1 MKQNIEF
8 VKRSDIWTGKLTVKA
23 AFTLAE
29 LLITLVV
36 IGVVAVITIPGLV
49 QNYKKTEYSARLKK
63 FYSTM
68 QQAIQMSE
76 IDNGPLANWEFSSSS
91 YDEDGIYSETNYPY
105 MDNWMNKYLL
115 PYIKYDKYVLGYNE
129 INEDTNEPTYHF
141 PTVYLS
147 DGSKFFISRGGCM
160 DIRYDV
166 NGDKYPNKI
175 GRDIFWYNFCWN
187 YGNNTKAGFIPYLKY
202 DVFSR
207 TEALQKCQNSPVYC
221 SVLLEY
227 DGWEFKKDY
236 PYKL

>member
-1 MKQNIEF
+1 MKKNIEF
-8 VKRSDIWTGKLTVKA
+8 VKRADIWTEKLTVKA

-29 LLITLVV
+29 LLITIVA
-36 IGVVAVITIPGLV
+36 IGVVAVIT
-49 QNYKKTEYSARLKK
+49 
-63 FYSTM
+63 
-68 QQAIQMSE
+68 
-76 IDNGPLANWEFSSSS
+76 
-91 YDEDGIYSETNYPY
+91 
-105 MDNWMNKYLL
+105 
-115 PYIKYDKYVLGYNE
+115 
-129 INEDTNEPTYHF
+129 
-141 PTVYLS
+141 
-147 DGSKFFISRGGCM
+147 M

-227 DGWEFKKDY
+227 DCWEFKKDY

>member
-1 MKQNIEF
+1 MKKNIEF
-8 VKRSDIWTGKLTVKA
+8 VKRADIWTEKLTVKAAFTLAELLITLVVIGVVAVITIA

-76 IDNGPLANWEFSSSS
+76 IDNGPLENWEFSSSS

-160 DIRYDV
+160 DIRYDE

-187 YGNNTKAGFIPYLKY
+187 YGNNTKAGFIPYL
-202 DVFSR
+202 V
-207 TEALQKCQNSPVYC
+207 
-221 SVLLEY
+221 
-227 DGWEFKKDY
+227 
-236 PYKL
+236 